1 MTPLFE
7 KQGSFSS
14 KIRDLCY
21 DVAVKRNGQNFFA
34 LVLKCRKNREQDLSV
49 TLLTREQGK
58 VIAVAKGVCKLT
70 SSKRAYLEPGNLVQ
84 VQLVETKNWP
94 ILTQAKLVADTGK
107 AREDLV
113 QVRRLFLYLEIL
125 DLLLTA
131 EEIPVPLWQKIIYLR
146 EILLQNMS
154 TRLVRQEFKAI
165 LATLGYA
172 DESQELT
179 SVTNLVS
186 EVTGNRLC
194 TYEYLR
200 VK

>member
-1 MTPLFE
+1 M
-7 KQGSFSS
+7 
-14 KIRDLCY
+14 
-21 DVAVKRNGQNFFA
+21 KRNGQNFFA